1 MFDSWLYEK
10 FSPNGGSGARGLRRT
25 LSGSGLKEAHRLG
38 REIPQ
43 NTGDAE
49 RGGSPVRLTFRLMR
63 YNGARREALLKLLQT
78 DSLTARGV
86 LTALPDPLPILFIE
100 DSGTLGLGGV
110 EQADE
115 VTDLGRKNR
124 YVGLCMTF
132 GDAAKDAAG
141 GGTFG
146 FGKSVLWN
154 VSRAQIVLFHSRFD
168 PEPLAG
174 EVSSRLVGCALFD
187 SHGHGGKRFTGRA
200 FLGKNQGEE
209 YTRPLTGDDADK
221 LAAQIGFV
229 PRENT
234 ADTGTSI
241 AVVDSHFDT
250 REHLEKIRE
259 GIERYYWPR
268 IIDNR
273 LEVKFFDGTEELDP
287 PRPRLRNDLRPY
299 IEAYERAIAQLDGRP
314 PALTETTWHGEIA
327 RPGVELGVLALSRV
341 EPVATADAEEEDE
354 EADQLHD
361 TVALIRTPRMVVSYH
376 PPYQRAIDQH
386 FAGVFVAR
394 NSINAVLAK
403 SEPPAHNLWDEN
415 ADEMTAEGSQTVR
428 AVHDGIKKRVKDFL
442 SLQRAREIEPTEG
455 CPAIDRELSDLM
467 RMPEAGP
474 GRGQSG
480 PGSGPGP
487 HGHREPGG
495 GVDPPGAPVPR
506 PKLFRITFLEGPRTA
521 ERDGGRIVEAK
532 IKVEVENAAERKAE
546 KTAAKAKYFQIVAH
560 PRILVDDGQF
570 DDTELPV
577 AGIAIINDGPEES
590 TPGDR
595 LRLPLDKRRLTCE
608 CWVRT
613 VPLEHEEQ
621 VIDLHVS
628 GEFLNKLPE
637 PEVAEA

>member
-1 MFDSWLYEK
+1 MFDQWLYER
-10 FSPNGGSGARGLRRT
+10 FSRNGGSGARGLRRT

-49 RGGSPVRLTFRLMR
+49 RGGGPVRLTFRLMR
-63 YNGARREALLKLLQT
+63 YTGAKREVLLKLLQT
-78 DSLTARGV
+78 DGLTTRGV
-86 LTALPDPLPILFIE
+86 LTSLPDPLPILFIE

-115 VTDLGRKNR
+115 VTDPGRRSR

-174 EVSSRLVGCALFD
+174 GVSSRLVGCALFD
-187 SHGHGGKRFTGRA
+187 SHAHGGKRYTGRA
-200 FLGKNQGEE
+200 FLGKNHADE
-209 YTRPLTGDDADK
+209 YTRPLTGDEADK

-229 PRENT
+229 SRKTP

-268 IIDNR
+268 IIDTR

-299 IEAYERAIAQLDGRP
+299 IEAYERALAQLAGRS
-314 PALTETTWHGEIA
+314 PAATETTWHGEIA
-327 RPGVELGVLALSRV
+327 RPSVELGVLALSRV
-341 EPVATADAEEEDE
+341 EPAATAGEEEDDE

-361 TVALIRTPRMVVSYH
+361 TVALVRTPRMVVSYH

-394 NSINAVLAK
+394 DSINAVLAK

-415 ADEMTAEGSQTVR
+415 ADEMTTVGSQTVR
-428 AVHDGIKKRVKDFL
+428 AVHDGIKKRVREFL
-442 SLQRAREIEPTEG
+442 SRQRAREIEPTEG
-455 CPAIDRELSDLM
+455 CPAIDRELSDLL

-474 GRGQSG
+474 GRGHSGSGSG
-480 PGSGPGP
+480 PGS
-487 HGHREPGG
+487 HGHRESGG
-495 GVDPPGAPVPR
+495 GVHPADTPLHR
-506 PKLFRITFLEGPRTA
+506 PKLFRITFLEAPRTA
-521 ERDGGRIVEAK
+521 EGAGGRIVEAK
-532 IKVEVENAAERKAE
+532 IRVEVENAAERKAA
-546 KTAAKAKYFQIVAH
+546 KSAAKAKYFQIVAH

-577 AGIAIINDGPEES
+577 AGIAVINGGVEEN

-595 LRLPLDKRRLTCE
+595 LRLPLGDGRLNCE

-613 VPLEHEEQ
+613 APLEHEEQ

-628 GEFLNKLPE
+628 GQFLNKLPE